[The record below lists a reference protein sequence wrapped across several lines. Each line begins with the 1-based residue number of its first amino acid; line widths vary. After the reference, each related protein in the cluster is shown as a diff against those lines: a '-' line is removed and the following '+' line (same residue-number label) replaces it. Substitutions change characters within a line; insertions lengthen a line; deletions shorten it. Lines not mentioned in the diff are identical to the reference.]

1 MQLCGEFR
9 RSEQCSTALQID
21 CEIPPELL
29 TIANIQALGDLE
41 PCGAGCPRPV
51 LCMRGLH
58 VTELGEVGGGKH
70 LRLRLGKGPYSWG
83 AIFFSTNAQRAAVAQ
98 GDIVDAAFTPQINEY
113 RGVRTVQLNIVD
125 IRPDETIR
133 RVQTHDR
140 ALYQRHLAGDAL
152 SCAEAGELLPTRQDF
167 VAVWRYLSAFCR
179 DEQLAEELGCLSRK
193 ISRCT
198 GLALSPAKTRVCLD
212 VFAEQGLLQLEQR
225 PKALHI
231 RLCADGRK
239 VDLEQSPI
247 LIHLKKQKAGI

>member
-1 MQLCGEFR
+1 M
-9 RSEQCSTALQID
+9 
-21 CEIPPELL
+21 
-29 TIANIQALGDLE
+29 
-41 PCGAGCPRPV
+41 
-51 LCMRGLH
+51 
-58 VTELGEVGGGKH
+58 
-70 LRLRLGKGPYSWG
+70 
-83 AIFFSTNAQRAAVAQ
+83 
-98 GDIVDAAFTPQINEY
+98 
-113 RGVRTVQLNIVD
+113 
-125 IRPDETIR
+125 
-133 RVQTHDR
+133 QTHDR